1 MYSEVN
7 ENRQGQITST
17 SGYITIHIRN
27 ESQIED
33 VTETSPVPWFNLYSV
48 LMIFLIFYLKL
59 HTSGEGNAL
68 NMNNL

>member
-7 ENRQGQITST
+7 ENRKGQITST

-33 VTETSPVPWFNLYSV
+33 GTETSPVPWFN
-48 LMIFLIFYLKL
+48 
-59 HTSGEGNAL
+59 
-68 NMNNL
+68 